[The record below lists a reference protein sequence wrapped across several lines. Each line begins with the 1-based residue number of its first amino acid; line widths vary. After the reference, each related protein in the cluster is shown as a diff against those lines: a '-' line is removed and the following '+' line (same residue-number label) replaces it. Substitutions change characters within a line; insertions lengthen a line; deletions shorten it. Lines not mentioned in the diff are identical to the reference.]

1 MISVLVKR
9 GIVAS
14 QENLTKVPLIIIARL
29 QTDTTLDAIDIFD
42 VVLWVNLE
50 PVVTEEELKARQ
62 VVQFGTVKEIAR
74 PYRCS

>member
-14 QENLTKVPLIIIARL
+14 QEYLTKVPLIIITHL
-29 QTDTTLDAIDIFD
+29 QTDITLDAIDILD
-42 VVLWVNLE
+42 VVLWVHLE

-62 VVQFGTVKEIAR
+62 VVQFGTVKDIAR
-74 PYRCS
+74 L